1 MLPNEYLAVG
11 QELEFIA
18 RVNVLPEVESLRS
31 YLVVLHLDATHG
43 VALIPRVRIREE
55 TVHLQRLRDGNGPDL
70 QIQLFEIYHALFSIF
85 QLLHAFHLQH
95 LKITVVR
102 HVDLEVDPGQVH
114 D

>member
-1 MLPNEYLAVG
+1 MFPNEYLAVG

-18 RVNVLPEVESLRS
+18 RVDVLPEVESLRS
-31 YLVVLHLDATHG
+31 YLVVLHLDAAHG
-43 VALIPRVRIREE
+43 VPLVPRVCIREE
-55 TVHLQRLRDGNGPDL
+55 TVHLQRLRDGHGPDL
-70 QIQLFEIYHALFSIF
+70 QIQLFEVYHALFSIF

-102 HVDLEVDPGQVH
+102 HVDLEVYPGQVH

>member
-1 MLPNEYLAVG
+1 MFPNEYLAVG

-43 VALIPRVRIREE
+43 VPLIPRVRIREE

-70 QIQLFEIYHALFSIF
+70 QI
-85 QLLHAFHLQH
+85 
-95 LKITVVR
+95 
-102 HVDLEVDPGQVH
+102 
-114 D
+114 